1 VSREELD
8 PPILVLGGGCAGLA
22 AGVRLAK
29 RGRRVVLLEADGHVG
44 GLAGGV
50 HIGKNTYEYGPHIFH
65 TTDPEILAD
74 VKSLVGADLLPYER
88 TIRIRFL
95 GNYFQFPLSVRDV
108 LLKLPVPTVLHAGA
122 SFLWHFSKGFF
133 VRPAEETSETLLTR
147 YYGRILY
154 EIFFKSYIVRVWGLS
169 PAEFSPAFARERIPR
184 LSLLSVL
191 DKLWS
196 AIKDRMGHEIKTEG
210 YVEKVEGHLYTTRRG
225 FSLIT
230 ERMAEGLRALGG
242 EVRLRATVKA
252 IHRTGTRVDAVDVEE
267 NGAIRRLACAGVV
280 STLPLNEAV
289 RSVTPPLAED
299 VLRAAHALRYRAL
312 VFVGVVVRRPRVLP
326 ASFVYFREHSFN
338 RISDLSQFGF
348 EIDPPGSTIV
358 VAEIAC
364 DVADGY
370 WTDDERAKR
379 DVVSDLLR
387 EGLVRED
394 EILETHVF
402 RSAHAY
408 PVYSLHYER
417 HRQTLLEAVERTEN
431 LETAGRQGRFAYIN
445 THVAMKMGYEAA
457 DRLLAKM
464 EGAQ

>member
-1 VSREELD
+1 VSRSD
-8 PPILVLGGGCAGLA
+8 PTLPIAILGGGCAGLA

-29 RGRRVVLLEADGHVG
+29 RGRRVVVFEADDHVG

-50 HIGKNTYEYGPHIFH
+50 HIGGNTYEYGPHIFH

-74 VKSLVGADLLPYER
+74 IKSLVGAELLPYER

-95 GNYFQFPLSVRDV
+95 GNYFQFPLSVKDV
-108 LLKLPVPTVLHAGA
+108 LLKLPVPTVIHAGF
-122 SFLWHFSKGFF
+122 SFLWHFTKGFF
-133 VRPAEETSETLLTR
+133 VRPKEETSETLLTR
-147 YYGRILY
+147 YYGRVLY

-191 DKLWS
+191 DKVWS
-196 AIKDRMGHEIKTEG
+196 AIKSRMGHQIRTEG
-210 YVEKVEGHLYTTRRG
+210 YVEKVEGHLYTTHRG

-242 EVRLRATVKA
+242 EVRLGARVKA
-252 IHRTGTRVDAVDVEE
+252 LHRDGDRVSAVDVEE
-267 NGAIRRLACAGVV
+267 GGTVRRVPCAGIVN
-280 STLPLNEAV
+280 TLPLNETV
-289 RSVTPPLAED
+289 RSLTPPLPDD
-299 VLRAAHALRYRAL
+299 VLRAADALRYRAL
-312 VFVGVVVRRPRVLP
+312 VFVGIVVRRPRVLP

-348 EIDPPGSTIV
+348 EIKPPGSTIV

-364 DVADGY
+364 NVKDDY
-370 WTDDERAKR
+370 WKDDALAKR
-379 DVVSDLLR
+379 DVVADLLR
-387 EGLVRED
+387 EGLVRQE
-394 EILETHVF
+394 EILEVHVF

-408 PVYSLHYER
+408 PVYSLHYET
-417 HRQTLLEAVERTEN
+417 HRQTLLSALEKTAN
-431 LETAGRQGRFAYIN
+431 LETAGRQGRFSYIN

-457 DRLLAKM
+457 DRLVAKL
-464 EGAQ
+464 EVAR

>member
-1 VSREELD
+1 MLF
-8 PPILVLGGGCAGLA
+8 
-22 AGVRLAK
+22 
-29 RGRRVVLLEADGHVG
+29 EADDHVG

-74 VKSLVGADLLPYER
+74 VKSLVGAELLPYER

-95 GNYFQFPLSVRDV
+95 GNYFQFPLSVKDV
-108 LLKLPVPTVLHAGA
+108 LLKLPVPTVVHAGL
-122 SFLWHFSKGFF
+122 SFLWHFTKGFF

-147 YYGRILY
+147 YYGRVLY
-154 EIFFKSYIVRVWGLS
+154 EIFFKSYIVRVWGIS

-191 DKLWS
+191 DKFWS
-196 AIKDRMGHEIKTEG
+196 AIKSRLGHKIRTEG

-230 ERMAEGLRALGG
+230 ERMAEGLRALGS
-242 EVRLRATVKA
+242 EVRLEARVRG
-252 IHRTGTRVDAVDVEE
+252 IHRDGDRVRAVDVEE
-267 NGAIRRLACAGVV
+267 GGTIRRVECAGIVN
-280 STLPLNEAV
+280 TLPIDEAV
-289 RSVTPPLAED
+289 RCVTPPLPDE
-299 VLRAAHALRYRAL
+299 VRKAADSLRYRAL
-312 VFVGVVVRRPRVLP
+312 VFVGVVVRRARVLP

-348 EIDPPGSTIV
+348 EIDPPGCTIV

-364 DVADGY
+364 NVKDDY
-370 WTDDERAKR
+370 WRDDELAKR
-379 DVVSDLLR
+379 DVVADLVR
-387 EGLVRED
+387 EGLVNKE
-394 EILETHVF
+394 EIVEIHVF

-408 PVYSLHYER
+408 PVYSLHYEK
-417 HRQTLLEAVERTEN
+417 HRETLLAAVEKMAN
-431 LETAGRQGRFAYIN
+431 VETAGRQGRFSYIN

-457 DRLLAKM
+457 DRLVAKL
-464 EGAQ
+464 EAAR